1 MTTINGNDLTYGQE
15 GDAMAQANST
25 RCSKCNDRA
34 DHSTL
39 EGKPMCDIHI
49 DAYWDAKER

>member
-1 MTTINGNDLTYGQE
+1 MNGNDLTYGQE